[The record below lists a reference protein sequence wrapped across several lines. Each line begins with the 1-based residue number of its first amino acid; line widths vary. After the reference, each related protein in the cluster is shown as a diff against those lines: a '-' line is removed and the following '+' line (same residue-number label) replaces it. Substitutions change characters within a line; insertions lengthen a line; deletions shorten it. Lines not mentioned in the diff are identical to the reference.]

1 MRTTDQ
7 NTKKCWRGLGQFLL
21 AARRWLNCTQSKR
34 KTLYRQILQQMEGKL
49 IQTFASAPCRFVCCL
64 EKMPT
69 KLISRDFPRFSPVR
83 NQLGSECC
91 FLSCNLIGWIP
102 FHWSSLR
109 DDKLPTQSEDINK
122 SHWSL
127 KFFHSWGF
135 YFSIEIFQ
143 AMHIC
148 LNLLK
153 RARQVLSWTLAWTQ
167 ASPSFKPGWPKQIP
181 NKQRG
186 LAVKLGAGKEQT

>member
-21 AARRWLNCTQSKR
+21 AARRWLNCTRSKR

-49 IQTFASAPCRFVCCL
+49 IQTFASASCCFVCCL
-64 EKMPT
+64 EKTPT
-69 KLISRDFPRFSPVR
+69 KLISREFPRFSPVR
-83 NQLGSECC
+83 NQFGSECC
-91 FLSCNLIGWIP
+91 FLSCNLIGWIS

-127 KFFHSWGF
+127 KIFRSLGF
-135 YFSIEIFQ
+135 SFSIEIFQ

-153 RARQVLSWTLAWTQ
+153 RARQVLPWTLAWTQ
-167 ASPSFKPGWPKQIP
+167 VSPSFKPG
-181 NKQRG
+181 
-186 LAVKLGAGKEQT
+186 